1 MTSQPDWQ
9 IITKGYQTMKY
20 GQLIEYNMRNMHHKN
35 HTQNAVG
42 KQFPDPF
49 IKHQNWASLDQ

>member
-1 MTSQPDWQ
+1 
-9 IITKGYQTMKY
+9 MKY

-42 KQFPDPF
+42 KLFPDPF
-49 IKHQNWASLDQ
+49 IKHQN